1 MINYGFYNS
10 NPTWQNHGTMKING
24 VGMLKVEPNM
34 AIIRLGVI
42 TENIS
47 LEEAQRENTLKSTSV
62 INQLYQMGIPKN
74 QIQTASYN
82 IEPQYDF
89 VEGKQVFRGYK
100 VTNILSVT
108 MKDLSRIGEV
118 IDSATS
124 SGANSVSNIVFDLED
139 PSIYYNQALNLAIRN
154 AVIKALEVGNKLGVN
169 VNEIPCKI
177 IEESYSKAVPQASM
191 LQLTAATTPILPGEI
206 SINAKIEAI
215 FNY

>member
-10 NPTWQNHGTMKING
+10 SPTWQNHGTMKING

-47 LEEAQRENTLKSTSV
+47 LEEAQRENTLKSISV

-100 VTNILSVT
+100 VTNILSIT

-124 SGANSVSNIVFDLED
+124 SGANSVSNIVFDIED

-154 AVIKALEVGNKLGVN
+154 AVTKALEVGNKLGVN

-177 IEESYSKAVPQASM
+177 IEESYSKAAPQASL
-191 LQLTAATTPILPGEI
+191 LQLSAATTPILPGEI
-206 SINAKIEAI
+206 SVNAKIEAI